1 MTVWPGGTTPPDPP
15 AVRVGVIGVGMIG
28 QDHIRRITQVLTGG
42 AVTAVNDVDAA
53 RAGQVAASLPGVGR
67 HRASVHETAADL
79 IADAGVDAVLVA
91 SWGPAHEEQ
100 VLAAIG
106 AGKPVFCE
114 KPLAPTSDACLRI
127 MDAEMAA
134 GRRYVQVGFMRRY
147 DAGYQAMKATLE
159 DGSIGAPLL
168 MHCAH
173 RNPSVPP
180 YGFTTEMIISDSAVH
195 EIDLVRWL
203 FGEEI
208 AATSVLVPRRS
219 GQAPAGMQDP
229 LILLLEMASG
239 VLVDDELFLNARYGY
254 DVRGEVVGETG
265 TVALADVSEVMVR
278 RDGRH
283 GGRVPVDWRDR
294 FIRAYDAELQD
305 WLTAVAAGTST
316 GPTAWD
322 GFAAAAVTDSALEAL
337 RTGQR
342 TAVTMPERPEFYS
355 KAQ

>member
-1 MTVWPGGTTPPDPP
+1 MTIQ
-15 AVRVGVIGVGMIG
+15 VGVIGVGMIG

-42 AVTAVNDVDAA
+42 AVVAVNDVDAT
-53 RAGQVAASLPGVGR
+53 RAGQVAASLPGAV
-67 HRASVHETAADL
+67 VHETAQDL
-79 IADAGVDAVLVA
+79 IADDHVDAVLVA

-100 VLAAIG
+100 VVAAIG

-114 KPLAPTSDACLRI
+114 KPLAPSSDACLRI

-134 GRRYVQVGFMRRY
+134 GRRLVQVGFMRRY
-147 DAGYQAMKATLE
+147 DVGYQAMKAVVE

-173 RNPSVPP
+173 RNPSVPD
-180 YGFTTEMIISDSAVH
+180 YGFTTEMIISDSSVH

-208 AATSVLVPRRS
+208 VAASVLRPRRS
-219 GQAPAGMQDP
+219 GQAPAGLQDP
-229 LILLLEMASG
+229 LILLLELASG
-239 VLVDDELFLNARYGY
+239 VLVDDELFVSARYGY

-265 TVALADVSEVMVR
+265 TVALADVSGIILSAAGR
-278 RDGRH
+278 RSAIPGGRPPQTPPQ
-283 GGRVPVDWRDR
+283 GNRVPVDWRDR

-316 GPTAWD
+316 GPSSWD
-322 GFAAAAVTDSALEAL
+322 GYAAAAVTDSALEAL
-337 RTGQR
+337 HTGQR
-342 TAVTMPERPEFYS
+342 ALVAMPERPDFYA
-355 KAQ
+355 KARS